1 MLSQDMV
8 RPLPVVGHKAILGA
22 AARLLGYLPEASLG
36 QEAPLADDGDP
47 VAELLDL
54 REEVAGE
61 EDREPLAGELA
72 HQRPDVAHAARVQAV
87 RRLVQ
92 DEELRFPE
100 ERRRYRQPLLHPLR
114 VRLYLILRPA
124 CQVHGLEHPL
134 YRRGLV
140 PARVGG
146 RQEP

>member
-1 MLSQDMV
+1 MRCFFFFQAEDGIRDIGV
-8 RPLPVVGHKAILGA
+8 TGVQTCALPI
-22 AARLLGYLPEASLG
+22 Y
-36 QEAPLADDGDP
+36 GDP

-72 HQRPDVAHAARVQAV
+72 HQRPDVAHAAWVQAV

-92 DEELRFPE
+92 DEKLWFPE

-140 PARVGG
+140 PAPVGG
-146 RQEP
+146 R